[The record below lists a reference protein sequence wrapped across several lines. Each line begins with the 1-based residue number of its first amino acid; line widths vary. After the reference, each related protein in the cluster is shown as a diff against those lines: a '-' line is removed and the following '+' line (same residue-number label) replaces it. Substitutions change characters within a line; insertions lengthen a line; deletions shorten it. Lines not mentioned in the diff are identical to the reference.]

1 MKLNLGYRPIAL
13 YNTEK
18 KELIAVF
25 KYKILA
31 ARYIFE
37 KYDCY
42 KAQRVEESIKNLGCI
57 NKGTIFDF
65 KVTFRY
71 ANSKQ
76 IELLGDKE
84 YIIMDGYPEAIK
96 TRMIGFNMY
105 NKIIK
110 SVIILLLF
118 TAGCST
124 QRKIVIKYD
133 SKHWHQVPLT
143 KQDSLI
149 FFPLKP

>member
-1 MKLNLGYRPIAL
+1 MNIGYRPIAL

-18 KELIAVF
+18 KELIAIF

-76 IELLGDKE
+76 IEMLGDSD
-84 YIIMDGYPEAIK
+84 YFITDGYPKAIK
-96 TRMIGFNMY
+96 TRMDGF
-105 NKIIK
+105 K
-110 SVIILLLF
+110 
-118 TAGCST
+118 T
-124 QRKIVIKYD
+124 
-133 SKHWHQVPLT
+133 
-143 KQDSLI
+143 
-149 FFPLKP
+149 FFYLNHK

>member
-18 KELIAVF
+18 KELVAVF
-25 KYKILA
+25 RYKILA

-42 KAQRVEESIKNLGCI
+42 KAQRVEDSIKKLGCI

-71 ANSKQ
+71 ANNKQ
-76 IELLGDKE
+76 IEMLGDAD
-84 YIIMDGYPEAIK
+84 YIITDGYPGAIK
-96 TRMIGFNMY
+96 TRMDGFQN
-105 NKIIK
+105 
-110 SVIILLLF
+110 L
-118 TAGCST
+118 
-124 QRKIVIKYD
+124 KY
-133 SKHWHQVPLT
+133 K
-143 KQDSLI
+143 
-149 FFPLKP
+149 